1 MKRFTTDWTNKKASM
16 RLTAM
21 LVAVVF
27 AVGTLFVPTGILAA
41 ETDEDEITANETV
54 EAVTPAGE
62 NEFDE
67 VEASKTEGAEA
78 DEAEAG
84 EAQPEEDVAE
94 TQQPAAEA
102 SEPGTGLEELVVA
115 HDGNGDAAA
124 VAADRLFQKGAVI
137 HRRRA

>member
-1 MKRFTTDWTNKKASM
+1 MKRFMTDWTNKKASM

-84 EAQPEEDVAE
+84 EAQQMKRSRKKTWRKHSNRTQKHRSQGADWRNSSWRMME
-94 TQQPAAEA
+94 TAM
-102 SEPGTGLEELVVA
+102 
-115 HDGNGDAAA
+115 
-124 VAADRLFQKGAVI
+124 RLP
-137 HRRRA
+137 